1 MWARGVVVLLRLRN
15 RDSRSIVECAILGHH
30 ATSVSVLNF
39 DVPLNRM
46 AASMSDR
53 SLLQRVA
60 CSPIN
65 YWAAMVT
72 DVVAAAVLAWLGVVW
87 YSGPPIVAVFLVLGG
102 LLSWGFLEYLLHRW
116 ILHGIFSAIRKEHAR
131 HHGQPRAP
139 ISTPWLVIP
148 ACATLTCA
156 TLSIVMSPG
165 AAALAT
171 FGVYVGYNY
180 FAIVHHLLHHRPAT
194 LARLRYFEGQVN
206 IHELHHREPQM
217 HFGISYSMWDRLF
230 GTFRAQ

>member
-72 DVVAAAVLAWLGVVW
+72 DVLAAAVLAWLGAVW

-165 AAALAT
+165 VAALAT

>member
-1 MWARGVVVLLRLRN
+1 
-15 RDSRSIVECAILGHH
+15 
-30 ATSVSVLNF
+30 
-39 DVPLNRM
+39 M
-46 AASMSDR
+46 AAASTSDR

-72 DVVAAAVLAWLGVVW
+72 DVVAAAVLAWLGAVW
-87 YSGPPIVAVFLVLGG
+87 YSGPAIVAVFLVLGG
-102 LLSWGFLEYLLHRW
+102 LVSWGFLEYLLHRW

-131 HHGQPRAP
+131 HHGQPRAT
-139 ISTPWLVIP
+139 ISTPCLVIP

-156 TLSIVMSPG
+156 TLATVMSPG
-165 AAALAT
+165 SAALAT

-206 IHELHHREPQM
+206 IHELHHREPQV
-217 HFGISYSMWDRLF
+217 HFGISYSVWDRLF

>member
-1 MWARGVVVLLRLRN
+1 
-15 RDSRSIVECAILGHH
+15 
-30 ATSVSVLNF
+30 
-39 DVPLNRM
+39 M
-46 AASMSDR
+46 AAASTSDR

-72 DVVAAAVLAWLGVVW
+72 DVVAAAVLAWLGAVW

-116 ILHGIFSAIRKEHAR
+116 VLHGIFSAIRKEHAR

-156 TLSIVMSPG
+156 TLSVVMSPG

-171 FGVYVGYNY
+171 FGLYVGYNY

-206 IHELHHREPQM
+206 IHELHHREPQV

-230 GTFRAQ
+230 GTFSSTMRS

>member
-15 RDSRSIVECAILGHH
+15 RDSRSIVKCAILGHH
-30 ATSVSVLNF
+30 AASVSVLNF

-46 AASMSDR
+46 AVSMSDR

-72 DVVAAAVLAWLGVVW
+72 DVVAAAVLAWLGAVW

-139 ISTPWLVIP
+139 IATPWLVIP

-165 AAALAT
+165 AAVLAT

>member
-1 MWARGVVVLLRLRN
+1 
-15 RDSRSIVECAILGHH
+15 
-30 ATSVSVLNF
+30 
-39 DVPLNRM
+39 M
-46 AASMSDR
+46 AAASSSDR
-53 SLLQRVA
+53 PLLQRVA

-72 DVVAAAVLAWLGVVW
+72 DVVAAAVLAWLGAVW
-87 YSGPPIVAVFLVLGG
+87 YSGPPIIAVFLVLGG

-139 ISTPWLVIP
+139 IATPWLVIP

-171 FGVYVGYNY
+171 FRESTAASMGM
-180 FAIVHHLLHHRPAT
+180 RT
-194 LARLRYFEGQVN
+194 LSSHAAKASPEMP
-206 IHELHHREPQM
+206 EPSLPNTTQQ
-217 HFGISYSMWDRLF
+217 SP
-230 GTFRAQ
+230 

>member
-15 RDSRSIVECAILGHH
+15 RDSRSIVKCAILGHH

-72 DVVAAAVLAWLGVVW
+72 DVLAAAVLAWLGAVW

>member
-1 MWARGVVVLLRLRN
+1 
-15 RDSRSIVECAILGHH
+15 
-30 ATSVSVLNF
+30 
-39 DVPLNRM
+39 M
-46 AASMSDR
+46 AASTSDR

-72 DVVAAAVLAWLGVVW
+72 DVLAAAVLAWLGAVW

-102 LLSWGFLEYLLHRW
+102 LLSWGLLEYLLHRW
-116 ILHGIFSAIRKEHAR
+116 VLHGIFSAIRKEHAR

-139 ISTPWLVIP
+139 ISTPWLVVP

-156 TLSIVMSPG
+156 ALSVVMSPG

-171 FGVYVGYNY
+171 FGIYVGYNY

-194 LARLRYFEGQVN
+194 LAKLRYFEGQVT
-206 IHELHHREPQM
+206 IHELHHREPQV